1 MEISLVKTT
10 APKEK
15 PNEDNL
21 GFGRHFT
28 DHMFVMDYEDGAW
41 QKARIVPY
49 APLQIEPSASVFHY
63 AQAVFEGMK
72 AFRAEDGRVLLFRP
86 EQNMARLN
94 RSNERMCIP
103 SFDED
108 FVLGALKRLIAL
120 ERDWVPSEPGTSL
133 YVRPFIIGLDNVLG
147 VRPARTYKFIV
158 ILSPSGAYYAEGINP
173 VSIYV
178 EPRYVRA
185 VRGGTGFAK
194 AAGNYAGSLLAQH
207 LAAKRGHAQVLWLDG
222 VERKYVEEVGAMNVF
237 FNIDG
242 ELITPDLGDSV
253 LPGITRRSVLEL
265 LRSWNIPTAERRLGV
280 EELYDAHAAG
290 TLREAF
296 GCGTAAV
303 ISPIGRLEYKDRT
316 IEINAGKTGEIS
328 QRLYDTITGIQSG
341 RLPDEFGW
349 TMEVK
354 I

>member
-28 DHMFVMDYEDGAW
+28 DHMFVMDYEDGGAW

-108 FVLGALKRLIAL
+108 FVLG
-120 ERDWVPSEPGTSL
+120 G
-133 YVRPFIIGLDNVLG
+133 
-147 VRPARTYKFIV
+147 
-158 ILSPSGAYYAEGINP
+158 
-173 VSIYV
+173 
-178 EPRYVRA
+178 
-185 VRGGTGFAK
+185 
-194 AAGNYAGSLLAQH
+194 
-207 LAAKRGHAQVLWLDG
+207 
-222 VERKYVEEVGAMNVF
+222 
-237 FNIDG
+237 
-242 ELITPDLGDSV
+242 
-253 LPGITRRSVLEL
+253 RS
-265 LRSWNIPTAERRLGV
+265 
-280 EELYDAHAAG
+280 
-290 TLREAF
+290 
-296 GCGTAAV
+296 
-303 ISPIGRLEYKDRT
+303 KD
-316 IEINAGKTGEIS
+316 
-328 QRLYDTITGIQSG
+328 
-341 RLPDEFGW
+341 
-349 TMEVK
+349 
-354 I
+354 